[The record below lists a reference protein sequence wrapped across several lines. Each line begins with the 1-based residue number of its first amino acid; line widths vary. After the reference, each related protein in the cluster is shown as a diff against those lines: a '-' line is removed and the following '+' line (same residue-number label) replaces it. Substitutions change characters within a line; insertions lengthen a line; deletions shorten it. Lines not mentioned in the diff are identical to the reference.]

1 MGKSPTAALELAVRH
16 ASSLVKELVE
26 NGSMNASVIN
36 VKDDFVV

>member
-1 MGKSPTAALELAVRH
+1 MGKSPIAPLELAVRH
-16 ASSLVKELVE
+16 ALSLVKELVE